1 MKHGLKSSAT
11 ELASTLFS
19 EGQGIRYDLK
29 ISFSQGQLPLLLG
42 TFSTRSSQG
51 DEEERHCVLQYIRR

>member
-1 MKHGLKSSAT
+1 MNTYETGFEELL
-11 ELASTLFS
+11 LASTLFS

-42 TFSTRSSQG
+42 TFSTRTSQC
-51 DEEERHCVLQYIRR
+51 DEEERALRCTIYS